1 MNYYPN
7 PYGMMGGVGNPTPSY
22 SVPYGYG
29 GYNGNYFSGGMGMYN
44 AFNPYALQQQQEQ
57 YRKQME
63 AEQKKQQDL
72 QAKLYRIACS
82 GSGKEPQ
89 QAILNHIYGRDNAQQ
104 SQTNIE
110 GLNSMEQFEYNQM
123 VQSEQLK
130 YNEQTYIDQMFN
142 PYGGYN
148 PNVAEYN
155 KQMQLWKE
163 YNDKRSQTIPEDVGM
178 FEYFKY
184 YAGQDYLDA
193 QNAQKKRKEQQVQ
206 QLYDNNRFNNFL
218 TQFSMNSNID
228 DMTIRMP
235 SVVNEQERAA
245 RRKAFID
252 MLMSK

>member
-7 PYGMMGGVGNPTPSY
+7 PNGMMMGGVGMPTPSY

-29 GYNGNYFSGGMGMYN
+29 GYNGNYFAGGMGMYN
-44 AFNPYALQQQQEQ
+44 TFNPYALQQQQEE
-57 YRKQME
+57 YRKKLE

-82 GSGKEPQ
+82 GSGVEPHQ
-89 QAILNHIYGRDNAQQ
+89 GILNHIYGRDNAQQ
-104 SQTNIE
+104 SQNVE
-110 GLNSMEQFEYNQM
+110 GLNSMEQFEYSQL
-123 VQSEQLK
+123 VQTEQLK
-130 YNEQTYIDQMFN
+130 YNEQTMIDQMCRMSGYD
-142 PYGGYN
+142 PYL
-148 PNVAEYN
+148 AEYN
-155 KQMQLWKE
+155 KQMQMWND
-163 YNDKRSQTIPEDVGM
+163 YNRKRSQQIPEDVGM

-193 QNAQKKRKEQQVQ
+193 QETQKKRKEQQVQ

-218 TQFSMNSNID
+218 TQFSMNGSID

-235 SVVNEQERAA
+235 SVANEQERMA

-252 MLMSK
+252 KIMSN

>member
-1 MNYYPN
+1 MQYYPN
-7 PYGMMGGVGNPTPSY
+7 PGGIMGGVGSPTP

-44 AFNPYALQQQQEQ
+44 SFNPYALQQQQEE
-57 YRKQME
+57 YKKRMLD
-63 AEQKKQQDL
+63 EQKKQQDL

-89 QAILNHIYGRDNAQQ
+89 QAIINKIYGRDTAQQ
-104 SQTNIE
+104 SQNVE
-110 GLNSMEQFEYNQM
+110 GLNSMEQFEYDQM
-123 VQSEQLK
+123 RQMEQMR
-130 YNEQTYIDQMFN
+130 YNEQTFVDQISYGN
-142 PYGGYN
+142 GYDPYLN
-148 PNVAEYN
+148 EYN
-155 KQMQLWKE
+155 KQTQMWNE
-163 YNDKRSQTIPEDVGM
+163 YNKKRSQQIPEDVGM

-218 TQFSMNSNID
+218 SQFSMNSSID

-235 SVVNEQERAA
+235 SVANEQERMA
-245 RRKAFID
+245 RRRAFID
-252 MLMSK
+252 KIMSN